1 MEMEFSWVDILIAA
15 VIIICGVKGL
25 LEGFVKAFLSF
36 FIVIVAAVAAK
47 LFSPSL
53 VNLIKT
59 KTTLYTNISQ
69 SISQKMSLVFTSS
82 ATTSDVTDSA
92 QLHNIPQ
99 SLSKYL
105 EKFITSTNKTV
116 GSLSQAFGE
125 NAANIIVT
133 AISFIIIL
141 LAVIIVCKL
150 IVLILDKVMSLP
162 VLNTFNKFGG
172 LIIGIVKGALFAVVI
187 ATVLYS
193 LNVFLQLDVLS
204 TAINN
209 SVLIKYF
216 YMSFLF
222 S

>member
-1 MEMEFSWVDILIAA
+1 MEFSWVDILIAA